1 MKLIPIVAIIGI
13 VQGLFLSL
21 NLLIPK
27 KNSSVNL
34 SKLFLGF
41 LILLLCIHITDSV
54 LTYTKEY
61 YNYPHFFAVKDPF
74 VLLYGPL
81 ILFYSLSVLV
91 KKFRLRWIHLL
102 HIVPFIFFV
111 FRIFPLYLRS
121 STYKK
126 NILDAMYENY
136 KAVRDLEINILF
148 NAHIFFYLL
157 AAIFLMTRAF
167 KSNKKQNILPLKT
180 DLKPALLVISGI
192 FIVYAI
198 NLIRFWTS
206 YNAETILWMPLTIA
220 ALLFIIAYRALRID
234 DVVTTTIDGKTKME
248 ISRSMVLVSLLEEE
262 LNDNK
267 LFLNHNE
274 NLDTLSK
281 RLNTNRQY
289 LSNAI
294 NDVKGVS
301 FTKYINSFRVTH
313 AKRLIASPNYQQ
325 YTLEK
330 IAQDSGFSSL
340 STFQRAF
347 KENEGISPAK
357 YRTKKKVNL

>member
-1 MKLIPIVAIIGI
+1 
-13 VQGLFLSL
+13 
-21 NLLIPK
+21 
-27 KNSSVNL
+27 
-34 SKLFLGF
+34 
-41 LILLLCIHITDSV
+41 
-54 LTYTKEY
+54 
-61 YNYPHFFAVKDPF
+61 
-74 VLLYGPL
+74 
-81 ILFYSLSVLV
+81 
-91 KKFRLRWIHLL
+91 
-102 HIVPFIFFV
+102 
-111 FRIFPLYLRS
+111 
-121 STYKK
+121 
-126 NILDAMYENY
+126 MYENY

-157 AAIFLMTRAF
+157 AAIFLLTRAF

-220 ALLFIIAYRALRID
+220 ALLFIMAYRALRID

-248 ISRSMVLVSLLEEE
+248 ISRSLVLISVLEEE

-313 AKRLIASPNYQQ
+313 AKRLIASPNYEQ

-357 YRTKKKVNL
+357 YRIKKQVNL